1 MSLSTILNN
10 VNTSANNNSTQVV
23 KKTSTSAANNSAS
36 SAAETASTETG
47 FAQMFS
53 QAVSAVPSK
62 TLSPEVLAATTP
74 TGTIQTSTYVFD
86 PLGVVGQVPES
97 NTFLQAIRAML
108 GKPLIDTSTSTAAPA
123 PTPAPTAQV
132 PTPPSQTPTA
142 FAATATVAAQPSV
155 SDALSAIEAQL
166 SYQNTSPTTTT
177 SIAPIT
183 TASALVD
190 QYIANASA
198 AAVAS
203 MQSTLADSV
212 TQDKQAA

>member
-108 GKPLIDTSTSTAAPA
+108 GKPLIDTATPT